1 MAPMYAAS
9 PRWILLAVL
18 LVSCGCKDNRPVRV
32 PVSGQIL
39 IDGEP
44 VEHGFVQVIP
54 ENDRAATGKL
64 GAQGRFQLT
73 TFEPND
79 GCVKGKHR
87 VAVIAVQSDS
97 PTSQTW
103 LAPQEYADV
112 ETSGLEVEIKGPTKD
127 LTIELNW
134 DGKSP
139 VTQTF
144 DAE

>member
-1 MAPMYAAS
+1 MVPMRSDSAC
-9 PRWILLAVL
+9 WFLVAVL
-18 LVSCGCKDNRPVRV
+18 LASYGCKDDRPVRV
-32 PVSGQIL
+32 PVSGQVL
-39 IDGEP
+39 INGEP

-54 ENDRAATGKL
+54 QNDRAATGKL

-73 TFEPND
+73 TFVPND

-87 VAVIAVQSDS
+87 VAVIAVRSDS

-112 ETSGLEVEIKGPTKD
+112 ETSGLEVEITGPTKD

-139 VTQTF
+139 VVETF
-144 DAE
+144 GTE